1 MLEIGYKLS
10 SEEFRPDELIR
21 NAKRAE
27 EIGFTFAMISD
38 HFHPWIDRQGQSP
51 FVWTV
56 IGGIAHAT
64 TSLRLGTAVTCPT
77 IRIHP
82 GIVAQAAATSA
93 SMMPGRFILGL
104 GSGENL
110 NEHIFGHRWPPTSV
124 RQEMLKEAVEL
135 IRRLWRGSQE
145 SFYGKYY
152 AVENARIYTLPEKLP
167 PIMLAAS
174 GSSAAQMAGEIADGL
189 VSTTPQSEL
198 IETFHRSGGAGKPSY
213 AEVGVCWGKDEKQAR
228 KLAAERWPIAG
239 LQGPLTTELATP
251 AQFEETAAM
260 VDENDLGEKIPCG
273 PDPERH
279 VQSLKRYAD
288 AGFDHIF
295 VHQIGPDQDG
305 FFDFYK
311 RDVLP
316 RLS

>member
-10 SEEFRPDELIR
+10 SEEFRPDELVR

-27 EIGFTFAMISD
+27 ETGFTFAMISD

-51 FVWTV
+51 FVWAV
-56 IGGIAHAT
+56 IGGIAQAT
-64 TSLRLGTAVTCPT
+64 TALVLGTAVTCPT
-77 IRIHP
+77 MRVHP
-82 GIVAQAAATSA
+82 GIIAQAAATAA

-104 GSGENL
+104 GTGENL
-110 NEHIFGHRWPPTSV
+110 NEHIFGHRWPPAAI
-124 RQEMLKEAVEL
+124 RQEMLKEAVEV
-135 IRRLWRGSQE
+135 IRRLWSGSQE
-145 SFYGKYY
+145 SFYGEYY
-152 AVENARIYTLPEKLP
+152 TVENARIYTLPEKLP
-167 PIMLAAS
+167 AVMLAAS

-189 VSTTPQSEL
+189 ISTTPQSEL
-198 IETFHRSGGAGKPSY
+198 IDTFHRSGGAGKPRY
-213 AEVGVCWGKDEKQAR
+213 AEVSVCWAKDEKEAR
-228 KLAAERWPIAG
+228 KLALECWPIAG
-239 LQGPLTTELATP
+239 LKGPLTTELATP

-260 VDENDLGEKIPCG
+260 VGENDLVEKIPCG

-279 VQSLKRYAD
+279 IRSIKSYAD

-305 FFDFYK
+305 FFDFYR

>member
-10 SEEFRPDELIR
+10 SEEFPPDQLVV

-27 EIGFTFAMISD
+27 ETGFTFAMISD

-51 FVWTV
+51 FVWAV
-56 IGGIAHAT
+56 IGGIAQAT

-82 GIVAQAAATSA
+82 GIIAQAAATA
-93 SMMPGRFILGL
+93 AAMMPGRFILGL
-104 GSGENL
+104 GTGENL

-124 RQEMLKEAVEL
+124 RQEMLKEAVDV
-135 IRRLWRGSQE
+135 IRRLWSGSQE
-145 SFYGKYY
+145 SFYGEYY
-152 AVENARIYTLPEKLP
+152 TVENARLYTLPEKTP
-167 PIMLAAS
+167 AIMLAAS
-174 GSSAAQMAGEIADGL
+174 GSSAAQIAGQIADGL
-189 VSTTPQSEL
+189 ISTAPQSEL
-198 IETFHRSGGAGKPSY
+198 IETFHRSGGAGKPCY
-213 AEVGVCWGKDEKQAR
+213 AEASVCWGRNEKQAR
-228 KLAAERWPIAG
+228 KLATELWPIAG

-279 VQSLKRYAD
+279 VQALKRYAD